1 MRQEGGGEAWVACS
15 FFHFL
20 NSVIVPYQV
29 GDAYGAG
36 TLQGYLRTKSVNISV
51 KNINKILKESN
62 PTAFTPRKNDNLDKI
77 NPTPYFSPSFGYK
90 GHIDQN
96 EKLVRY
102 GVVHAVFRDGFS
114 GSIENWTTL
123 PSKNPIQLYS
133 QFYRYVI

>member
-1 MRQEGGGEAWVACS
+1 M
-15 FFHFL
+15 
-20 NSVIVPYQV
+20 
-29 GDAYGAG
+29 
-36 TLQGYLRTKSVNISV
+36 

-62 PTAFTPRKNDNLDKI
+62 STAFTARKNDTLDKT

-114 GSIENWTTL
+114 GSIENWITL
-123 PSKNPIQLYS
+123 PSKNPIQQYS
-133 QFYRYVI
+133 QFYRYVILKLILT

>member
-1 MRQEGGGEAWVACS
+1 
-15 FFHFL
+15 
-20 NSVIVPYQV
+20 
-29 GDAYGAG
+29 
-36 TLQGYLRTKSVNISV
+36 V

-62 PTAFTPRKNDNLDKI
+62 PTAFTARKNDTLDKT

-114 GSIENWTTL
+114 GSIENWITL
-123 PSKNPIQLYS
+123 PSKTLSNCTASFTGMSYKININLILYNPIKIILLIQ
-133 QFYRYVI
+133 VCTTCAWWI

>member
-1 MRQEGGGEAWVACS
+1 MGRVLLLPLTVFLFLIRLGMHMVKE
-15 FFHFL
+15 HFKAIL
-20 NSVIVPYQV
+20 EQRVQI
-29 GDAYGAG
+29 
-36 TLQGYLRTKSVNISV
+36 ISV
-51 KNINKILKESN
+51 KKINKILKESN
-62 PTAFTPRKNDNLDKI
+62 PTAFTARKNDNLDKT

-114 GSIENWTTL
+114 GSIKNWITP